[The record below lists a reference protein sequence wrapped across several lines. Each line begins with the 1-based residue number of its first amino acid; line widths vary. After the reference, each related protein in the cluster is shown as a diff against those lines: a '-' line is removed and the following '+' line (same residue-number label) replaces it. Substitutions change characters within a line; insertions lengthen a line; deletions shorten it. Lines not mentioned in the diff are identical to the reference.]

1 MKLVLMLLSFA
12 LLVFIIMKLLPN
24 IFALKGNAAYAKGQ
38 IYKTVKNYKI
48 AVKLNG
54 SNKIKCYYALML
66 MRAGSPKEAEQ
77 VLTGIV
83 LDKNAKQQDK
93 IMAKQYRC
101 MALKQ
106 QGRLDD
112 AIEDAEELFE
122 KVKTTVLYG
131 LLGYLKQLRGDDTL
145 EFCKEAYEYN
155 DSDRDICDNLVVAYY
170 RNGDMEKAEEIAKKL
185 REEYPEFTEAFYH
198 SALVAHKTGKDA
210 LAREYLDKLDGCT
223 RTRLTTVSKEEIE
236 KLKEELADA

>member
-1 MKLVLMLLSFA
+1 MKLLFMLLSFV
-12 LLVFIIMKLLPN
+12 LLVFIVMKLLPN
-24 IFALKGNAAYAKGQ
+24 ILALKGNEAYSKGQ
-38 IYKTVKNYKI
+38 IYKTVKYYKT

-77 VLTGIV
+77 VLTEIV
-83 LDKNAKQQDK
+83 LDKRAKQQDK

-122 KVKTTVLYG
+122 NVKNTILYG
-131 LLGYLKQLRGDDTL
+131 LLGYLKQLKGEETL

-170 RNGDMEKAEEIAKKL
+170 RNGDMAKAEELAKKL
-185 REEYPEFTEAFYH
+185 REEHPEFTEAFYH
-198 SALVAHKTGKDA
+198 SALIAHRTGKDA
-210 LAREYLDKLDGCT
+210 LAKEYLDKIGGCK
-223 RTRLTTVSKEEIE
+223 RTKLTTVSEEEIE
-236 KLKEELADA
+236 KLKEEVTHA